1 MRLTVAGAAAY
12 GPVSALGKSAMART
26 GRCLAAL
33 GVLIASTVF
42 RAISPIFGQFVTSG
56 PVDNPNAKGPAS
68 KQAAMVCY
76 RHTGLINDG

>member
-1 MRLTVAGAAAY
+1 MVGQRIGEICDGENGPMPGGA
-12 GPVSALGKSAMART
+12 
-26 GRCLAAL
+26 
-33 GVLIASTVF
+33 GVLIASAVF
-42 RAISPIFGQFVTSG
+42 RGISPIFGQLVTSG